1 MGLVEGVCADAQG
14 SAGAVGFSPEPF
26 TAGSAAPVSAGCRL
40 TVAELALCNW
50 VLASAD
56 VKSDNAFFSMPEG
69 CWPVGEAVVAV
80 PLAGV
85 GCSVWLTLCCAAD
98 GPAGD
103 RSKMPL

>member
-1 MGLVEGVCADAQG
+1 MWLVEGSCADAEG
-14 SAGAVGFSPEPF
+14 SAGAVGCLSEPF
-26 TAGSAAPVSAGCRL
+26 TAGSDGCRL

-50 VLASAD
+50 VSASAD

-85 GCSVWLTLCCAAD
+85 SCPVWLTLCFAAD

-103 RSKMPL
+103 RSETPL